1 MELSTKEREYE
12 QNHLEKT
19 VQIIRNK
26 ISELGQEFYDK
37 EEKIQE
43 FKELIW
49 DSKQDMDPTEMRF
62 MMAESDAEVMKM
74 ERKGKYFQ
82 KLFKIQGN
90 PYFGK
95 VIFQDK
101 LDTEEIYIGITHVEN
116 NLEYY
121 VHDWR
126 SPICSLFYDYE
137 TGPASYESPDGMV
150 TGNLK
155 VKRQYK
161 IENGA
166 LKGVFDTS
174 INIEDDVL
182 QQVLAQD
189 SNDKMKNIVNTI
201 QQEQN
206 KVIRN
211 IEDKALIVQ
220 GIAGSGKTSVALHRI
235 AFLLYKIKNL
245 SSNNVLIFSP
255 NKVFSE
261 YISNVLPELGEDNT
275 LQTTFNQFMESN
287 MQEFHHVEEFTRFIE
302 RYYKD
307 KTANKSLITYK
318 QSNQVAIDI
327 RDYIDNL
334 KKKAH
339 FIEDLETRDFI
350 YTKEELNYFLQE
362 RYNHMKFFEIIPII
376 ATKICDTYFDGK
388 KTNHKKLVSQLY
400 KKLNIK
406 RDLKLIYKEFYH
418 SKYFQNSYQK
428 NLSDTEINSFVNKR
442 DISYEDACLFIY
454 MKGLLEGFA
463 YRGMIKQIV
472 IDEAQDYNKL
482 QYEVI
487 KNIFPNAG
495 FTILGDVNQ
504 TINPY
509 YKYDSLKEL
518 EEIFKED
525 TKYLELTKTYRS
537 TKEIIEYTNQ
547 ILGLE
552 YVTAIR
558 KENHIPVL
566 KRKENSLVEQLNEDI
581 KMLKDNY
588 KSIAIIT
595 KTDEEAIKIYE
606 LLKPTNERLSLL
618 ESNTEKFNRNLIVV
632 PSYVAKGL
640 EFDSVIIYTDSN
652 NRYTEEEKYLY
663 YVACTRCQHQLI
675 IYNQNPC
682 Q

>member
-1 MELSTKEREYE
+1 MELSTKEKEYE
-12 QNHLEKT
+12 QTHLEKT
-19 VQIIRNK
+19 IQIIRNK

-37 EEKIQE
+37 EEKIKE

-82 KLFKIQGN
+82 NLFRIQGN

-95 VIFQDK
+95 VVFHDEIGE
-101 LDTEEIYIGITHVEN
+101 EEIYIGITHVED

-137 TGPASYESPDGMV
+137 TGPASYESPDGMIN
-150 TGNLK
+150 GNLT

-161 IENGA
+161 IENGI
-166 LKGVFDTS
+166 LKGIFDTS

-182 QQVLAQD
+182 QQVLAED

-211 IEDKALIVQ
+211 IEDKTLIVQ

-235 AFLLYKIKNL
+235 AFLLYRIKNL

-287 MQEFHHVEEFTRFIE
+287 IEEFHHVEEFTRFIE

-307 KTANKSLITYK
+307 KNINKSLITYK

-327 RDYIDNL
+327 ENYIEDL

-339 FIEDLETRDFI
+339 FIEDLDTRDFT
-350 YTKEELNYFLQE
+350 YTKEELNYFLKE
-362 RYNHMKFFEIIPII
+362 RYHHMKFFEILPII
-376 ATKICDTYFDGK
+376 AIKICDTYYNGK
-388 KTNHKKLVSQLY
+388 RTNHKKLVSELY
-400 KKLNIK
+400 KKLNMK
-406 RDLKLIYKEFYH
+406 RDLKEIYRGFYY
-418 SKYFQNSYQK
+418 SEYFRNSYQK
-428 NLSDTEINSFVNKR
+428 GLSDTEINSFVNKK
-442 DISYEDACLFIY
+442 DIAYEDACLFIY

-487 KNIFPNAG
+487 KNIFPNAS

-518 EEIFKED
+518 EEVFKED

-566 KRKENSLVEQLNEDI
+566 KRRENNLLEQLNQDI
-581 KMLKDNY
+581 KMLKEKY

-595 KTDEEAIKIYE
+595 KTDEEATDLYE
-606 LLKPTNERLSLL
+606 LLKPTNTELSLL
-618 ESNTEKFNRNLIVV
+618 ESSTEKFNRNLIVV

-640 EFDSVIIYTDSN
+640 EFDSVIIYTSRN
-652 NRYTEEEKYLY
+652 NQYLEEEKYLY

-675 IYNQNPC
+675 IYNQNNG
-682 Q
+682 

>member
-1 MELSTKEREYE
+1 MELSQKEKNYE
-12 QNHLEKT
+12 QNHLDKT
-19 VQIIRNK
+19 IEIIRAK

-49 DSKQDMDPTEMRF
+49 DSKQDMDPAEMRF
-62 MMAESDAEVMKM
+62 MMAESDSEVLKM
-74 ERKGKYFQ
+74 ERKSKYFQ
-82 KLFKIQGN
+82 TLFRIQGN

-95 VIFQDK
+95 VIFCDNINE
-101 LDTEEIYIGITHVEN
+101 EEIYIGITHVED
-116 NLEYY
+116 NLDYY

-137 TGPASYESPDGMV
+137 TGPASYLSPDGLV
-150 TGNLK
+150 TGNLT

-161 IENGA
+161 IEDGK
-166 LKGVFDTS
+166 LKGIFDTS

-182 QQVLAQD
+182 QQVLSED

-211 IEDKALIVQ
+211 IEDKTLIVQ

-235 AFLLYKIKNL
+235 AFLLYKIENL

-287 MQEFHHVEEFTRFIE
+287 IKEFRHVEEFTKFIE

-307 KTANKSLITYK
+307 KIINKELITYK
-318 QSNQVAIDI
+318 QSDQAAIDI
-327 RDYIDNL
+327 KNYIENY
-334 KKKAH
+334 KTTAY
-339 FIEDLETRDFI
+339 FIEDLDTRDFT
-350 YTKEELNYFLQE
+350 YTKDELNYLLQE
-362 RYNHMKFFEIIPII
+362 RYNHMKFFDIIPVI
-376 ATKICDTYFDGK
+376 ATKICDTYYDGK
-388 KTNHKKLVSQLY
+388 KTNHKKIVSELY
-400 KKLNIK
+400 KRLNHTK
-406 RDLKLIYKEFYH
+406 DFKSIYKNFYS
-418 SKYFQNSYQK
+418 SKYFQNSYKK
-428 NLSDTEINSFVNKR
+428 NLSEPEIHSFINKR

-454 MKGLLEGFA
+454 MKGLLEGFN
-463 YRGMIKQIV
+463 YQGMIKEIV

-482 QYEVI
+482 QYQVI

-495 FTILGDVNQ
+495 YTILGDVNQ

-509 YKYDSLKEL
+509 YKYESLKEL

-537 TKEIIEYTNQ
+537 SKEIIEYTNK
-547 ILGLE
+547 ILGLD

-566 KRKENSLVEQLNEDI
+566 LREEKHLKEELQKDI
-581 KMLKDNY
+581 DMLKQTY

-595 KTDEEAIKIYE
+595 KTDEEATKVYE
-606 LLKPTNERLSLL
+606 LLKDNNEELSLL

-632 PSYVAKGL
+632 PAYTAKGL
-640 EFDSVIIYTDSN
+640 EFDSVIIYTEKN
-652 NRYTEEEKYLY
+652 NKYTKEEKYLY

-675 IYNQNPC
+675 VYNQ
-682 Q
+682 

>member
-1 MELSTKEREYE
+1 MELSQKERNYE
-12 QNHLEKT
+12 QNHLDKT
-19 VQIIRNK
+19 LEIIRNK

-62 MMAESDAEVMKM
+62 MMAESDAEVLKM
-74 ERKGKYFQ
+74 ERKSKYFQ
-82 KLFKIQGN
+82 TLFRIQRN

-95 VIFQDK
+95 IVFQDNINE
-101 LDTEEIYIGITHVEN
+101 EEIYIGITHVEDD
-116 NLEYY
+116 LDYY

-137 TGPASYESPDGMV
+137 TGPASYISPDGIV
-150 TGNLK
+150 TGELT

-161 IENGA
+161 IEDGE
-166 LKGVFDTS
+166 LKGIFDTS

-182 QQVLAQD
+182 QQVLAED

-211 IEDKALIVQ
+211 TEDKTLIVQ

-287 MQEFHHVEEFTRFIE
+287 IKEFRHVEEFTKFIE
-302 RYYKD
+302 RFYKD
-307 KTANKSLITYK
+307 QTINKELITYK
-318 QSNQVAIDI
+318 QSNQAALDI
-327 RDYIDNL
+327 KNYIENY
-334 KKKAH
+334 KKTAY
-339 FIEDLETRDFI
+339 FIEDLDTRDFT
-350 YTKEELNYFLQE
+350 YTKDELNYFLHE

-376 ATKICDTYFDGK
+376 ATKICDTYYDGK
-388 KTNHKKLVSQLY
+388 KTNHKKIISELY
-400 KKLNIK
+400 KRLNHK
-406 RDLKLIYKEFYH
+406 KDFKTIYKNFYN
-418 SKYFQNSYQK
+418 SKYFHDSYQK
-428 NLSDTEINSFVNKR
+428 SLSEQEIDSFINQK
-442 DISYEDACLFIY
+442 DITYEDACLFIY
-454 MKGLLEGFA
+454 MKGLLEGFS

-482 QYEVI
+482 QYQVI

-518 EEIFKED
+518 EEIFNED

-537 TKEIIEYTNQ
+537 SKEIIEYTNK
-547 ILGLE
+547 ILGLN

-566 KRKENSLVEQLNEDI
+566 LRKENNLKEQLQVDI
-581 KMLKDNY
+581 NMLKEKY

-595 KTDEEAIKIYE
+595 KTDEEARKVYE
-606 LLKPTNERLSLL
+606 LLKEDNKDLSLL

-632 PSYVAKGL
+632 PAYTAKGL
-640 EFDSVIIYTDSN
+640 EFDSVIIYTTKDN
-652 NRYTEEEKYLY
+652 QYNQEEKYLY

-675 IYNQNPC
+675 VYNQ
-682 Q
+682 

>member
-1 MELSTKEREYE
+1 MELSQKERNYE
-12 QNHLEKT
+12 QNHLDKT
-19 VQIIRNK
+19 VEIIRTK

-62 MMAESDAEVMKM
+62 MMAESDTEVLRM
-74 ERKGKYFQ
+74 ERKSKYFQ
-82 KLFKIQGN
+82 TLFKIQGS

-95 VIFQDK
+95 VIFKDD
-101 LDTEEIYIGITHVEN
+101 LNEEEVYVGITHVED
-116 NLEYY
+116 NLDYY

-137 TGPASYESPDGMV
+137 TGPAEYLSPDGLV
-150 TGNLK
+150 TGELK

-161 IENGA
+161 IEDA
-166 LKGVFDTS
+166 KLKGIFDTS

-182 QQVLAQD
+182 QQVLAED

-211 IEDKALIVQ
+211 TEDRTLIVQ

-287 MQEFHHVEEFTRFIE
+287 IKEFRHVEEFTKFIE
-302 RYYKD
+302 RFYKD
-307 KTANKSLITYK
+307 KTINKKLITYK
-318 QSNQVAIDI
+318 QSNQVAIDLKN
-327 RDYIDNL
+327 YIDDY
-334 KKKAH
+334 KTKAY
-339 FIEDLETRDFI
+339 FIGDLDTRDFT
-350 YTKEELNYFLQE
+350 YTKEELNYFLHE
-362 RYNHMKFFEIIPII
+362 RYNHMKFFDIIPVI
-376 ATKICDTYFDGK
+376 ATKICDTYYDGK
-388 KTNHKKLVSQLY
+388 KTNHKKLVSELY
-400 KKLNIK
+400 KLLNK
-406 RDLKLIYKEFYH
+406 ERDFKTIYKNFYK
-418 SKYFQNSYQK
+418 SKYFENSYQ
-428 NLSDTEINSFVNKR
+428 NTLTDQEITSFINKR

-454 MKGLLEGFA
+454 MKGLLEGFS
-463 YRGMIKQIV
+463 YRGMIKEIV

-482 QYEVI
+482 QYQVI

-509 YKYDSLKEL
+509 YKYASLKEL

-525 TKYLELTKTYRS
+525 TRYLELTKTYRS
-537 TKEIIEYTNQ
+537 SKEIIEYTNK
-547 ILGLE
+547 ILGLN

-558 KENHIPVL
+558 KENNIPVL
-566 KRKENSLVEQLNEDI
+566 LKQEENLKTQLQQDINNLKKE
-581 KMLKDNY
+581 Y

-595 KTDEEAIKIYE
+595 KTDEEANKIYE
-606 LLKPTNERLSLL
+606 LLKDNEKQLSLL

-632 PSYVAKGL
+632 PAYTAKGL
-640 EFDSVIIYTDSN
+640 EFDSVIIYTDKEN
-652 NRYTEEEKYLY
+652 KYTKEEKYLY

-675 IYNQNPC
+675 VYNQQN
-682 Q
+682 

>member
-1 MELSTKEREYE
+1 MELSQKERSYE
-12 QNHLEKT
+12 QDHLDKT
-19 VQIIRNK
+19 LKIIRTK

-49 DSKQDMDPTEMRF
+49 DSKQDMDPAEMRF
-62 MMAESDAEVMKM
+62 MMAESDTEVLKM
-74 ERKGKYFQ
+74 ERKSKYFQ
-82 KLFKIQGN
+82 TLFRIQGN

-95 VIFQDK
+95 VIFKDN
-101 LDTEEIYIGITHVEN
+101 LAEEEIYIGITHVEDD
-116 NLEYY
+116 LDYY
-121 VHDWR
+121 IHDWR

-137 TGPASYESPDGMV
+137 TGPANYLSPDGLV
-150 TGNLK
+150 TGELT

-161 IENGA
+161 IEDGK
-166 LKGVFDTS
+166 LKGIFDTS

-182 QQVLAQD
+182 QQVLAED

-211 IEDKALIVQ
+211 TEDRTLIVQ

-261 YISNVLPELGEDNT
+261 YISNVLPELGEENT

-287 MQEFHHVEEFTRFIE
+287 IKEFRHVEEFTKFIE

-307 KTANKSLITYK
+307 KNTNKDLITYK
-318 QSNQVAIDI
+318 QSNQVTEDI
-327 RDYIDNL
+327 KKYIENY
-334 KKKAH
+334 KNTAY
-339 FIEDLETRDFI
+339 FIEDLDTRDFT
-350 YTKEELNYFLQE
+350 YTKDELNYFLHE
-362 RYNHMKFFEIIPII
+362 RYNHMKFFDIIPII
-376 ATKICDTYFDGK
+376 ATKICDTYYDGK
-388 KTNHKKLVSQLY
+388 KTNHKKLISELY
-400 KKLNIK
+400 KRLNHQ
-406 RDLKLIYKEFYH
+406 RDFKKIYKNFYH
-418 SKYFQNSYQK
+418 SKYFYDSYKK
-428 NLSDTEINSFVNKR
+428 NLSDQEINSFVTKK
-442 DISYEDACLFIY
+442 DITYEDACLFIY
-454 MKGLLEGFA
+454 MKGLLEGFS
-463 YRGMIKQIV
+463 YRGMIKQII

-482 QYEVI
+482 QYQVI

-509 YKYDSLKEL
+509 YKYDSLQEL
-518 EEIFKED
+518 EEIFNED
-525 TKYLELTKTYRS
+525 TKYLELSKTYRS
-537 TKEIIEYTNQ
+537 SKEIIEYTNK
-547 ILGLE
+547 ILGLN

-558 KENHIPVL
+558 KENNIPVL
-566 KRKENSLVEQLNEDI
+566 LRNEINLEYELQKDI
-581 KMLKDNY
+581 NMLKENY

-595 KTDEEAIKIYE
+595 KTDEEANKIYE
-606 LLKPTNERLSLL
+606 LLKEDNKELSLL

-632 PSYVAKGL
+632 PAYTAKGL
-640 EFDSVIIYTDSN
+640 EFDSVIIYTNKDN
-652 NRYTEEEKYLY
+652 KYTKEEKHLY

-675 IYNQNPC
+675 IYNQ
-682 Q
+682 

>member
-1 MELSTKEREYE
+1 MELSAKEKGYE
-12 QNHLEKT
+12 QTHLEKT
-19 VQIIRNK
+19 IQIIRTK

-62 MMAESDAEVMKM
+62 MMAESDAEVIRM

-82 KLFKIQGN
+82 NLFRIQGK

-95 VIFQDK
+95 VIFKDSI
-101 LDTEEIYIGITHVEN
+101 DEEEIYIGITHVED

-137 TGPASYESPDGMV
+137 TGPASYESPDGIV
-150 TGNLK
+150 TGNLT

-161 IENGA
+161 IEDGI
-166 LKGVFDTS
+166 LKGIFDTN

-182 QQVLAQD
+182 QQVLAED

-211 IEDKALIVQ
+211 TEDKTLIVQ

-287 MQEFHHVEEFTRFIE
+287 IEEFRHVEEFTRFIE

-307 KTANKSLITYK
+307 KTINKSLISYK
-318 QSNQVAIDI
+318 QSNQVSIDI
-327 RDYIDNL
+327 KNYIDDL
-334 KKKAH
+334 KTTTH
-339 FIEDLETRDFI
+339 FIEDLETRDFT
-350 YTKEELNYFLQE
+350 YTKEELNYFLHE
-362 RYNHMKFFEIIPII
+362 RYNHMKFFEIIPVI
-376 ATKICDTYFDGK
+376 ATKICDTYYDGK
-388 KTNHKKLVSQLY
+388 KTNHKKLVAELY

-406 RDLKLIYKEFYH
+406 RNLKEIYKGFYY

-428 NLSDTEINSFVNKR
+428 ELSETEINSFVSKR
-442 DISYEDACLFIY
+442 DIAYEDACLFIY

-487 KNIFPNAG
+487 KNIFPNAS

-518 EEIFKED
+518 EEVFEED

-566 KRKENSLVEQLNEDI
+566 KRIEENLLKQLNEDI
-581 KMLKDNY
+581 KMLKENY

-595 KTDEEAIKIYE
+595 KTDEEAIHLYE
-606 LLKPTNERLSLL
+606 LLKSSNEDLSLL
-618 ESNTEKFNRNLIVV
+618 ESSTEKFNRNLIVV

-640 EFDSVIIYTDSN
+640 EFDSVIIYTDIN
-652 NRYTEEEKYLY
+652 NKYTEEEKYLY

-675 IYNQNPC
+675 VYNQNK
-682 Q
+682 